1 MMKEHND
8 KFALRQDKLNSEMR
22 QDEVLSPILHEGND
36 LVVDNYIENNQIN
49 QLMTENQRL
58 KQKIH
63 DQDLR

>member
-8 KFALRQDKLNSEMR
+8 KFALRQDKLSEMR